1 MGSRAFTHP
10 YLSKLPSPRKGLN
23 RPIFTFVRGARNA
36 RFRGIFL
43 LSQAKL
49 AGAEGLEP
57 PTYGFG
63 DRRSTN

>member
-1 MGSRAFTHP
+1 MGSRAFTLP
-10 YLSKLPSPRKGLN
+10 YLSKFHPPRKALSA
-23 RPIFTFVRGARNA
+23 RFFTFPGAGKLGLTPAASTKNR
-36 RFRGIFL
+36 R
-43 LSQAKL
+43 L